1 MPVERIGRLSEMPER
16 LLLSRECLI
25 VLRRTLAAPAPEEGC
40 ALLLGS
46 VLSGRSSAAS
56 AWWVRRVWPC
66 CNVWRPGIEALPDPP
81 DASLTRRH
89 RFALDPWEQLHA
101 QRWARARGLR
111 VLGTGHSHPAGE
123 PQPSST
129 DQRWAVHQS
138 LMVIMGASGE
148 LRAWWMEAGSASML
162 PVEHTDGQEC

>member
-1 MPVERIGRLSEMPER
+1 MSAERIGRLSEMPER

-46 VLSGRSSAAS
+46 VLPARSSAAS

-66 CNVWRPGIEALPDPP
+66 CNVWRPGIEALPDPET
-81 DASLTRRH
+81 ALHSRRY
-89 RFALDPWEQLHA
+89 RFAIDPREQLHA
-101 QRWARARGLR
+101 QRWSRSRKLR
-111 VLGTGHSHPAGE
+111 VLGTAHSHPAGE
-123 PQPSST
+123 PQPSFT

-148 LRAWWMEAGSASML
+148 LGAWWMEAGSALRL
-162 PVEHTDGQEC
+162 PVKHTDG